1 MAGRRAGMNVVVKRI
16 STTLLEKETKK
27 KMKKGSF
34 VFIII
39 VINRPAKVAAAI
51 NWIWE
56 ALQVHIS
63 MLAATS

>member
-1 MAGRRAGMNVVVKRI
+1 MNVVVKRI

-27 KMKKGSF
+27 KEMKMKMGSF

-63 MLAATS
+63 MLPATS